1 MLFRI
6 LAACAFGGEGLIHSR
21 QELMEHP
28 HAMRHSVLILLLAAS
43 AAAGVAQTPAKPATG
58 STTAAKPAVHPA
70 AGPSAAIA
78 AVIKAPA
85 SIPPYKG
92 IQKPIFTIAL
102 RYQEIKIG
110 TGALAETGKMYKIFY
125 TGYRAAD
132 GVKFDS
138 TSDHPR
144 PPLRDKEGKPMLG
157 DDGKPKLGDIQ
168 PFPFH
173 QGVGATV
180 PGFDQGFAGMK
191 VGGKRRI
198 FIPWQL
204 AYGSRTI
211 PDHGPDHPG
220 IPAKSDLIFD
230 VELVDVTD
238 APPPPPARPPMGGM
252 PGGRSMPPGVVPH
265 PVTPPATTTPGTTPA
280 PGSAPAPGSTPAPN
294 AAPATPTAG
303 STSAPPTAAPNAP
316 ATTTPPPTPTPSPNT
331 ATPAQP
337 QSH

>member
-1 MLFRI
+1 
-6 LAACAFGGEGLIHSR
+6 
-21 QELMEHP
+21 MEHS
-28 HAMRHSVLILLLAAS
+28 HAMRHSFLILVLAAS
-43 AAAGVAQTPAKPATG
+43 AAATVAQTPAKPATS
-58 STTAAKPAVHPA
+58 STTAAKPVVHPA
-70 AGPSAAIA
+70 AGPSPAIA
-78 AVIKAPA
+78 AIIKAPA
-85 SIPPYKG
+85 SIPQYKG
-92 IQKPIFTIAL
+92 IEKPIFTVAL

-110 TGALAETGKMYKIFY
+110 TGALAEPGKMYKIFY

-132 GVKFDS
+132 GAKFDS

-144 PPLRDKEGKPMLG
+144 PPLRDKDGKPVLG
-157 DDGKPKLGDIQ
+157 DDGKPKLGDVQ

-220 IPAKSDLIFD
+220 IPSKSDLIFD
-230 VELVDVTD
+230 VELLDVTD
-238 APPPPPARPPMGGM
+238 APPPPPVGTGLGNEM
-252 PGGRSMPPGVVPH
+252 PGRRPMPPGAAPH
-265 PVTPPATTTPGTTPA
+265 PIAPTSPGAPGSTPGAAPA
-280 PGSAPAPGSTPAPN
+280 PGSAPAPN
-294 AAPATPTAG
+294 AAPATPNPG
-303 STSAPPTAAPNAP
+303 SPSAPPAAAPNAP
-316 ATTTPPPTPTPSPNT
+316 ATTTPPPASTAPPTTPP
-331 ATPAQP
+331 PAQP

>member
-1 MLFRI
+1 
-6 LAACAFGGEGLIHSR
+6 
-21 QELMEHP
+21 
-28 HAMRHSVLILLLAAS
+28 
-43 AAAGVAQTPAKPATG
+43 
-58 STTAAKPAVHPA
+58 
-70 AGPSAAIA
+70 
-78 AVIKAPA
+78 
-85 SIPPYKG
+85 
-92 IQKPIFTIAL
+92 
-102 RYQEIKIG
+102 
-110 TGALAETGKMYKIFY
+110 MYKIFY

-132 GVKFDS
+132 GLKFDS

-144 PPLRDKEGKPMLG
+144 PPLRDKEGKPVLG
-157 DDGKPKLGDIQ
+157 DDGKPKLDEIQ

-198 FIPWQL
+198 FIPWQM

-238 APPPPPARPPMGGM
+238 APPPPAARPPMGGM
-252 PGGRSMPPGVVPH
+252 PGGRPMPPGVVPH
-265 PVTPPATTTPGTTPA
+265 PVTPTSPGA
-280 PGSAPAPGSTPAPN
+280 PGSAPTPGAAPAPN
-294 AAPATPTAG
+294 AAPATPNAG
-303 STSAPPTAAPNAP
+303 STSAPPAAAPSAP
-316 ATTTPPPTPTPSPNT
+316 ATTTPPPAPTPPPT
-331 ATPAQP
+331 TTTPAQP